1 MTGKCFASMIE
12 EHRELY
18 FHLRRVQSKCKY
30 LCMQTMVRA
39 VPRVELLL
47 GFIRWASAKFDIN
60 WLAIGLH
67 EDDVTCAWEKKL
79 GHAICSF
86 ISGIFK

>member
-1 MTGKCFASMIE
+1 
-12 EHRELY
+12 
-18 FHLRRVQSKCKY
+18 
-30 LCMQTMVRA
+30 MQTMVRA

-47 GFIRWASAKFDIN
+47 GFIRWESAKFDIN

-79 GHAICSF
+79 GHAI
-86 ISGIFK
+86 